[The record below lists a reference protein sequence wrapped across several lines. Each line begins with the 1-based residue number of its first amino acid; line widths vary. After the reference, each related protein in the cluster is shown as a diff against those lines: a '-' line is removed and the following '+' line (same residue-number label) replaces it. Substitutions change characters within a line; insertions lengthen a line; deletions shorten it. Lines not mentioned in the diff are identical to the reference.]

1 MAFLQKGNCE
11 WGLWAVLHHSQ
22 CMWWWL
28 SLLVLQPVVNW
39 GEKKQMNF
47 PMTHGI
53 AIRWQ

>member
-28 SLLVLQPVVNW
+28 SLLVFQPVVNW